1 MVGAQMIRIVKLPH
15 DATVGGA
22 SHACRRAIDEFA
34 SLRPTRP
41 ALEGWLESSYRR
53 ALVEGGDHWPTTSNL
68 TTDLERTILDAQAR
82 LAQLQREAR
91 NPGVEFVS
99 EFPTR
104 VDIARIR
111 DEQGNLGFAPIDA
124 RGATLAARV
133 LSLFLADYLTR
144 PEQYLTATGT

>member
-1 MVGAQMIRIVKLPH
+1 MIRIVKLPH
-15 DATVGGA
+15 TATVGGA
-22 SHACRRAIDEFA
+22 SQACRRALDEFA
-34 SLRPTRP
+34 SLPPTRA
-41 ALEGWLESSYRR
+41 ALEGWLEGAYRP
-53 ALVEGGDHWPTTSNL
+53 ALVEGGEHWPTTANL
-68 TTDLERTILDAQAR
+68 AADLERTILDAQAQ
-82 LAQLQREAR
+82 LAQMRREAR
-91 NPGVEFVS
+91 NPGVEFVA

-111 DEQGNLGFAPIDA
+111 DAQGNLGFAPVDA